1 MLYLSEYVWDR
12 LTPIPLR
19 RREEANPVI
28 SYINSTTVRTDK
40 MTDRS
45 VVSACSLGLSG
56 SAFIGTGV
64 SGFAFLRP
72 AMLLAALPV
81 MERNERPTKA
91 LEAGVAAG
99 EAKAYAFAATGAETK
114 QQTTQ
119 HHTMWAFR
127 GLEPWSDPA

>member
-1 MLYLSEYVWDR
+1 MS
-12 LTPIPLR
+12 
-19 RREEANPVI
+19 
-28 SYINSTTVRTDK
+28 SINVSFVSTDK

-56 SAFIGTGV
+56 SAFIGSGLPGTGL
-64 SGFAFLRP
+64 SGAGMAGVALRP
-72 AMLLAALPV
+72 AADLAGLPV

-91 LEAGVAAG
+91 LEAGVAAV
-99 EAKAYAFAATGAETK
+99 KATAYGFAATGAETK

>member
-1 MLYLSEYVWDR
+1 M
-12 LTPIPLR
+12 
-19 RREEANPVI
+19 I
-28 SYINSTTVRTDK
+28 SNINSTNVSFVSTDK

-56 SAFIGTGV
+56 SAFIGSGLPGTGL
-64 SGFAFLRP
+64 SGAGIAGLASLRP
-72 AMLLAALPV
+72 AAALAGLPV
-81 MERNERPTKA
+81 MERIERPTKA
-91 LEAGVAAG
+91 LEAGVAAV
-99 EAKAYAFAATGAETK
+99 KATAYGFAATGAETK